1 VPVGTRGVTEGMPLI
16 NRLAII
22 GTGLIGGSFA
32 LALKQ
37 AGEVGTVVG
46 TGRSQENLET
56 AKQLGIVDE
65 VASDPGQAVKGADLV
80 FLAVPVG
87 QMAEVM
93 KAIAPHLD
101 PAAAITDAGST
112 KQDVCAMG
120 REHLSAHLSWFVP
133 GHPIAGAETSG
144 AQAAHADLYR
154 EKNVVL
160 TPLAETNFKAI
171 VKVQSA
177 WQHCGAKATIMPSA
191 KHDRIFA
198 AVSHLPHLLAYALVD
213 MLAGRPDHDLFFHYA
228 ASGFRDFTRIAGS
241 NPEMW
246 RDIAIANR
254 EAVLAE
260 LEAYEAKLQELK
272 TSLKDSDAQAL
283 FDLFSRAQGARSSW
297 SKQGT

>member
-46 TGRSQENLET
+46 AGRSQENLET

-120 REHLSAHLSWFVP
+120 REHLSAHLGWFVP

>member
-46 TGRSQENLET
+46 TGRSQENLGT

>member
-1 VPVGTRGVTEGMPLI
+1 MPLI

-80 FLAVPVG
+80 FLAMPVG

-144 AQAAHADLYR
+144 AKAAHADLYR